1 MPTTIIS
8 NFPQKV
14 NKRMNDREDL
24 RFVVW
29 LIALLLVVAGLSIFY
44 VSTKQTNEDFILK
57 AEPIK
62 QVTAA
67 EIIEEVT
74 EAEEEEP
81 KTPILSDQELIA
93 MVVMAEAGNQDMLGK
108 VAVAS
113 VVLNRCDY
121 FGLTVESVVKAKGQF
136 SFPYYGTVSEDC
148 YRAVE
153 IAEQSRDL
161 FPATMLYFRN
171 TKYHNFG
178 IPYEEIGD
186 HYFSLIES
194 EEYINGNK
202 NN

>member
-1 MPTTIIS
+1 MPNLIIS
-8 NFPQKV
+8 KFPKKV
-14 NKRMNDREDL
+14 NRKMKNDEDL

-67 EIIEEVT
+67 EIVEEVT
-74 EAEEEEP
+74 ETEEEEP
-81 KTPILSDQELIA
+81 KAPILSDQELIA
-93 MVVMAEAGNQDMLGK
+93 MVVMSEAGNQDMLGK
-108 VAVAS
+108 CAVAS

-136 SFPYYGTVSEDC
+136 SFPYYGIVSEDC

-178 IPYEEIGD
+178 IPYEKIGD

-194 EEYINGNK
+194 ED
-202 NN
+202 

>member
-1 MPTTIIS
+1 
-8 NFPQKV
+8 
-14 NKRMNDREDL
+14 MNDREDL

-29 LIALLLVVAGLSIFY
+29 IVALLLVVAGLSIFY
-44 VSTKQTNEDFILK
+44 VATKQTNEDFILK

-62 QVTAA
+62 QVTAT
-67 EIIEEVT
+67 EIVEEVT

-81 KTPILSDQELIA
+81 KAPILSDQELIA
-93 MVVMAEAGNQDMLGK
+93 MVVMSEAGNQDMLGK

-136 SFPYYGTVSEDC
+136 SFPYYGTVTDEC

-153 IAEQSRDL
+153 IAEHSRDL

-171 TKYHNFG
+171 TKYHDFG
-178 IPYEEIGD
+178 IPYEQIGD
-186 HYFSLIES
+186 HYFSLIEES
-194 EEYINGNK
+194 EE
-202 NN
+202 

>member
-1 MPTTIIS
+1 MPTSIIS

-29 LIALLLVVAGLSIFY
+29 IVALLLVVAGLSIFY
-44 VSTKQTNEDFILK
+44 VATKQTNEDFILK

-62 QVTAA
+62 QVTSAQ
-67 EIIEEVT
+67 IIEEVT
-74 EAEEEEP
+74 ETEEEEP
-81 KTPILSDQELIA
+81 KAPILSDQELIA
-93 MVVMAEAGNQDMLGK
+93 MVVMSEAGNQDMLGK

-136 SFPYYGTVSEDC
+136 SFPYYGTVTDEC

-153 IAEQSRDL
+153 IAEHSRDL

-171 TKYHNFG
+171 TKYHDFG
-178 IPYEEIGD
+178 IPYEKIGD

-194 EEYINGNK
+194 ED
-202 NN
+202 

>member
-67 EIIEEVT
+67 EIVEEVT

-81 KTPILSDQELIA
+81 KAPILSDQELIA
-93 MVVMAEAGNQDMLGK
+93 MVVMSEAGNQDMLGK
-108 VAVAS
+108 CAVAS

-136 SFPYYGTVSEDC
+136 SFPYYGTVTDEC

-153 IAEQSRDL
+153 IAEHSRDL

-171 TKYHNFG
+171 TKYHDFG
-178 IPYEEIGD
+178 IPYEKIGD

-194 EEYINGNK
+194 ED
-202 NN
+202 

>member
-1 MPTTIIS
+1 MPTSIIS

-29 LIALLLVVAGLSIFY
+29 IVALLLVVAGLSVLYI
-44 VSTKQTNEDFILK
+44 STREPKEDFVLK

-62 QVTAA
+62 QVTSAQ
-67 EIIEEVT
+67 IIEEVT
-74 EAEEEEP
+74 ETEEEEP
-81 KTPILSDQELIA
+81 KAPILSDQELIA
-93 MVVMAEAGNQDMLGK
+93 MVVMSEAGNQDMLGK

-153 IAEQSRDL
+153 IAQENRDL
-161 FPATMLYFRN
+161 FPEDMLYFRAF
-171 TKYHNFG
+171 KYHDFG
-178 IPYEEIGD
+178 VPYEQIGD
-186 HYFSLIES
+186 HFFSRKEG
-194 EEYINGNK
+194 E
-202 NN
+202 

>member
-29 LIALLLVVAGLSIFY
+29 LVALLLVVAGLSIFY

-67 EIIEEVT
+67 EIVEKVT

-81 KTPILSDQELIA
+81 KAPILSDQELIA
-93 MVVMAEAGNQDMLGK
+93 MVVMSEAGNQDMLGK

-121 FGLTVESVVKAKGQF
+121 YGLTVESVVYAKNQF
-136 SFPYYGTVSEDC
+136 AMADTYSEEDL
-148 YRAVE
+148 RAVE
-153 IAEQSRDL
+153 IAQENRDL
-161 FPATMLYFRN
+161 FPADMMWFRN
-171 TKYHNFG
+171 KHYHSFG
-178 IPYEEIGD
+178 SPYMQIGN
-186 HYFSLIES
+186 HYFSTKGETK
-194 EEYINGNK
+194 E
-202 NN
+202 

>member
-67 EIIEEVT
+67 EIVEEVT

-81 KTPILSDQELIA
+81 KAPILSDQELIA
-93 MVVMAEAGNQDMLGK
+93 MVVMSEAGNQDMLGK
-108 VAVAS
+108 CAVAS
-113 VVLNRCDY
+113 VILNRCDY

-171 TKYHNFG
+171 TKYHDFG
-178 IPYEEIGD
+178 IPYEKIGD

-194 EEYINGNK
+194 ED
-202 NN
+202 

>member
-14 NKRMNDREDL
+14 NKRMNDREDV

-29 LIALLLVVAGLSIFY
+29 LIALLLVVAGLSVFY
-44 VSTKQTNEDFILK
+44 VSTKQTKEDFVLK

-67 EIIEEVT
+67 EIVEEVT
-74 EAEEEEP
+74 EAEEDEP
-81 KTPILSDQELIA
+81 KAPILSDQELIA
-93 MVVMAEAGNQDMLGK
+93 MVVMSEAGNQDMLGK
-108 VAVAS
+108 CAVAS

-171 TKYHNFG
+171 TKYHDFG
-178 IPYEEIGD
+178 IPYEQIGD
-186 HYFSLIES
+186 HYFSLIEES
-194 EEYINGNK
+194 ED
-202 NN
+202 

>member
-1 MPTTIIS
+1 
-8 NFPQKV
+8 
-14 NKRMNDREDL
+14 MNDREDV

-29 LIALLLVVAGLSIFY
+29 LIALLLVVAGLSVFY
-44 VSTKQTNEDFILK
+44 VSTKQTKEDFVLK

-81 KTPILSDQELIA
+81 KAPILSDQELIA
-93 MVVMAEAGNQDMLGK
+93 MVVMSEAGNQDMLGK

-171 TKYHNFG
+171 TKYHDFG
-178 IPYEEIGD
+178 IPYEQIGD
-186 HYFSLIES
+186 HYFSLIEES
-194 EEYINGNK
+194 ED
-202 NN
+202 

>member
-67 EIIEEVT
+67 EIVEEVT
-74 EAEEEEP
+74 EVEEEEP
-81 KTPILSDQELIA
+81 KAPILSDQELIA
-93 MVVMAEAGNQDMLGK
+93 MVVMSEAGNQDMLGK
-108 VAVAS
+108 CAVAS

-171 TKYHNFG
+171 TKYHDFG
-178 IPYEEIGD
+178 IPYEKIGD

-194 EEYINGNK
+194 ED
-202 NN
+202 

>member
-93 MVVMAEAGNQDMLGK
+93 MVVMSEAGNQDMLGK

-113 VVLNRCDY
+113 VVLNRCNY

-136 SFPYYGTVSEDC
+136 SFPYYGIVSEDC

-171 TKYHNFG
+171 TKYHDFG
-178 IPYEEIGD
+178 IPYEKIGD

-194 EEYINGNK
+194 ED
-202 NN
+202 

>member
-67 EIIEEVT
+67 EIVEEVT

-81 KTPILSDQELIA
+81 KAPILSDQELIA
-93 MVVMAEAGNQDMLGK
+93 MVVMSEAGNQDMLGK
-108 VAVAS
+108 CAVAS
-113 VVLNRCDY
+113 VVLNRVDY
-121 FGLTVESVVKAKGQF
+121 FGTTVEAVVNEPNQF
-136 SFPYYGTVSEDC
+136 SYPYYGTVSDEC

-153 IAEQSRDL
+153 IAEENRDL
-161 FPATMLYFRN
+161 FPAGMLYFGAY
-171 TKYHNFG
+171 KYHDFG
-178 IPYEEIGD
+178 TPYENIGD
-186 HYFSLIES
+186 HYFSVR
-194 EEYINGNK
+194 EE
-202 NN
+202 

>member
-1 MPTTIIS
+1 
-8 NFPQKV
+8 
-14 NKRMNDREDL
+14 MNDREDL

-29 LIALLLVVAGLSIFY
+29 IVALLLVVAGLSIFY
-44 VSTKQTNEDFILK
+44 VATKQTNEDFILK

-67 EIIEEVT
+67 EIVEKIT
-74 EAEEEEP
+74 ETEEEEP

-108 VAVAS
+108 CAVAS

-171 TKYHNFG
+171 TKYHDFG
-178 IPYEEIGD
+178 IPYEKIGD

-194 EEYINGNK
+194 ED
-202 NN
+202 

>member
-67 EIIEEVT
+67 EIVEEVT
-74 EAEEEEP
+74 ETEEEEP
-81 KTPILSDQELIA
+81 KAPILSDQELIA
-93 MVVMAEAGNQDMLGK
+93 MVVMSEAGNQDMLGK
-108 VAVAS
+108 CAVAS

-171 TKYHNFG
+171 TKYHDFG
-178 IPYEEIGD
+178 IPYEKIGD

-194 EEYINGNK
+194 EG
-202 NN
+202 

>member
-14 NKRMNDREDL
+14 NKRMNDREDFRL
-24 RFVVW
+24 VVCF
-29 LIALLLVVAGLSIFY
+29 IALLFVVTGLSVLYI
-44 VSTKQTNEDFILK
+44 STREPKEDFVLK

-67 EIIEEVT
+67 EIVEEVT

-81 KTPILSDQELIA
+81 KAPILSDQELIA

-113 VVLNRCDY
+113 VVLNRCNY
-121 FGLTVESVVKAKGQF
+121 FGLTVESVVSAKGQF
-136 SFPYYGTVSEDC
+136 AFPYYGTVSEDC

-171 TKYHNFG
+171 TKYHDFG
-178 IPYEEIGD
+178 IPYEQIGD
-186 HYFSLIES
+186 HFFSLIES
-194 EEYINGNK
+194 ED
-202 NN
+202 

>member
-29 LIALLLVVAGLSIFY
+29 LIALLLVVAGLSVFY

-67 EIIEEVT
+67 EIVEEVT

-81 KTPILSDQELIA
+81 KVPILSDQELIA
-93 MVVMAEAGNQDMLGK
+93 MVVMSEAGNQDMLGK
-108 VAVAS
+108 CAVAS

-171 TKYHNFG
+171 TKYHDFG
-178 IPYEEIGD
+178 IPYEKIGD

-194 EEYINGNK
+194 ED
-202 NN
+202 

>member
-44 VSTKQTNEDFILK
+44 VSTKQAKEDFILK

-67 EIIEEVT
+67 EIVEEVT

-81 KTPILSDQELIA
+81 KAPILSDQELIA
-93 MVVMAEAGNQDMLGK
+93 MVVMSEAGNQDMLGK

-121 FGLTVESVVKAKGQF
+121 FGLTVESVVKAKRQF

-161 FPATMLYFRN
+161 FPTTMLYFRN
-171 TKYHNFG
+171 TKYHDFG
-178 IPYEEIGD
+178 IPYEKIGD
-186 HYFSLIES
+186 HFFSLIES
-194 EEYINGNK
+194 ED
-202 NN
+202 

>member
-8 NFPQKV
+8 IFPQKV

-29 LIALLLVVAGLSIFY
+29 VIALLLVVGGLSIFY
-44 VSTKQTNEDFILK
+44 VSTKQTKEDFILK

-67 EIIEEVT
+67 EIVEEVT

-81 KTPILSDQELIA
+81 KAPILSDQELIA
-93 MVVMAEAGNQDMLGK
+93 MVVMSEAGNQDMLGK

-136 SFPYYGTVSEDC
+136 SFPYYGTVSKDC

-153 IAEQSRDL
+153 IVQENRDL
-161 FPATMLYFRN
+161 FPATMMYFRN
-171 TKYHNFG
+171 TKYHSFG
-178 IPYEEIGD
+178 VPYAQLGD
-186 HYFSLIES
+186 HYFSTM
-194 EEYINGNK
+194 EE
-202 NN
+202 

>member
-29 LIALLLVVAGLSIFY
+29 LVALLLVVAGLSIFY
-44 VSTKQTNEDFILK
+44 VATKQTKEDFILK

-81 KTPILSDQELIA
+81 KAPILSNQELIA
-93 MVVMAEAGNQDMLGK
+93 MVVMSEAGNQDMLGK

-148 YRAVE
+148 YRAVV

-171 TKYHNFG
+171 TKYHDFG
-178 IPYEEIGD
+178 IPYEKIGD

-194 EEYINGNK
+194 ED
-202 NN
+202 

>member
-1 MPTTIIS
+1 
-8 NFPQKV
+8 
-14 NKRMNDREDL
+14 MNDREDL

-29 LIALLLVVAGLSIFY
+29 IVALLLVVAGLSIFY
-44 VSTKQTNEDFILK
+44 VATKQTNEDFILK

-67 EIIEEVT
+67 EIVEKIT
-74 EAEEEEP
+74 ETEEEEP

-93 MVVMAEAGNQDMLGK
+93 MVVMSEAGNQDMLGK

-136 SFPYYGTVSEDC
+136 SFPYYGTVTDEC

-153 IAEQSRDL
+153 IAEHSRDL

-171 TKYHNFG
+171 TKYHDFG
-178 IPYEEIGD
+178 IPYEQIGD
-186 HYFSLIES
+186 HYFSLIEES
-194 EEYINGNK
+194 EE
-202 NN
+202 

>member
-29 LIALLLVVAGLSIFY
+29 IVALLLVVAGLSVLYI
-44 VSTKQTNEDFILK
+44 STREPKEDFVLK

-62 QVTAA
+62 QVTSAQ
-67 EIIEEVT
+67 IIEEVT
-74 EAEEEEP
+74 ETEEEEP
-81 KTPILSDQELIA
+81 KAPILSDQELIA
-93 MVVMAEAGNQDMLGK
+93 MVVMSEAGNQDMLGK

-153 IAEQSRDL
+153 IAQENRDL
-161 FPATMLYFRN
+161 FPEDMLYFRAF
-171 TKYHNFG
+171 KYHDFG
-178 IPYEEIGD
+178 VPYEQIGD
-186 HYFSLIES
+186 HFFSRKEG
-194 EEYINGNK
+194 E
-202 NN
+202 

>member
-1 MPTTIIS
+1 
-8 NFPQKV
+8 
-14 NKRMNDREDL
+14 MNDRENL

-29 LIALLLVVAGLSIFY
+29 FVALLLVVTGLSVLY
-44 VSTKQTNEDFILK
+44 VSKKHPKEEFVLK

-67 EIIEEVT
+67 EIVEEVT
-74 EAEEEEP
+74 EIEEEEP
-81 KTPILSDQELIA
+81 KAPILTDQELIA

-171 TKYHNFG
+171 TKYHDFG

-194 EEYINGNK
+194 ED
-202 NN
+202 

>member
-1 MPTTIIS
+1 MPTSIIS

-29 LIALLLVVAGLSIFY
+29 IVALLLVVAGLSVLYI
-44 VSTKQTNEDFILK
+44 STREPKEDFVLK

-62 QVTAA
+62 QVTSAQ
-67 EIIEEVT
+67 IIEEVT
-74 EAEEEEP
+74 ETEEEEP
-81 KTPILSDQELIA
+81 KAPILSDQELIA
-93 MVVMAEAGNQDMLGK
+93 RVVMSEAGNQDMLGK

-136 SFPYYGTVSEDC
+136 SFPYYGTVTDEC

-153 IAEQSRDL
+153 IAEHSRDL

-171 TKYHNFG
+171 TKYHDFG
-178 IPYEEIGD
+178 IPYEQIGD
-186 HYFSLIES
+186 HYFSLIEES
-194 EEYINGNK
+194 EE
-202 NN
+202 

>member
-1 MPTTIIS
+1 MPTSIIS

-29 LIALLLVVAGLSIFY
+29 IVALLLVVAGLSIFY
-44 VSTKQTNEDFILK
+44 VATKQTNEDFILK

-62 QVTAA
+62 QVTSAQ
-67 EIIEEVT
+67 IIEEVT
-74 EAEEEEP
+74 ETEEEEP
-81 KTPILSDQELIA
+81 KAPILSDQELIA
-93 MVVMAEAGNQDMLGK
+93 MVVMSEAGNQDMLGK

-171 TKYHNFG
+171 TKYHDFG
-178 IPYEEIGD
+178 IPYEKIGD

-194 EEYINGNK
+194 ED
-202 NN
+202 